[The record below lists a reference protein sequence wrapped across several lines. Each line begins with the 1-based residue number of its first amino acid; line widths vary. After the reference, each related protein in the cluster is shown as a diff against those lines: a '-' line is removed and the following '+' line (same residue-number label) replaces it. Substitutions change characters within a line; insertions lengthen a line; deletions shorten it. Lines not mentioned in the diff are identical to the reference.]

1 MTNAIPL
8 ENNFNW
14 WWYRSKNNFLRHILN
29 KHLSKKNLNILE
41 IGPGKGNNLDLLK
54 LYGNVSVL
62 EVEKEFINYLLSKNI
77 LNKDEIFYNF
87 DQIKNKKSYDLIVL
101 LDVLEHIKDTDKFLW
116 EINKLI
122 KETGIVVFS
131 VPAYNSLWSSHDE
144 DLHHVKRYNWKTIKS
159 EVGQYFSI
167 IDKYG
172 MNFILL
178 PIRYLQLKFTKPT
191 TLNDTGKALNSILYL
206 IAYLEALLLKIRINP
221 KFGLSLYFVAKNKET
236 QY

>member
-8 ENNFNW
+8 ENKFMLLVQ
-14 WWYRSKNNFLRHILN
+14 SKNNFLIHILN

-101 LDVLEHIKDTDKFLW
+101 VDVLEHIKDTDKFLW

-122 KETGIVVFS
+122 KET
-131 VPAYNSLWSSHDE
+131 
-144 DLHHVKRYNWKTIKS
+144 
-159 EVGQYFSI
+159 
-167 IDKYG
+167 
-172 MNFILL
+172 
-178 PIRYLQLKFTKPT
+178 
-191 TLNDTGKALNSILYL
+191 
-206 IAYLEALLLKIRINP
+206 
-221 KFGLSLYFVAKNKET
+221 
-236 QY
+236 

>member
-1 MTNAIPL
+1 MTKAIPL
-8 ENNFNW
+8 EDNFDW
-14 WWYRSKNNFLRHILN
+14 WWYRSKKNFLRYILN

-41 IGPGKGNNLDLLK
+41 IGPGKGNNLGLLK
-54 LYGNVSVL
+54 AYGNVSVL
-62 EVEKEFINYLLSKNI
+62 EVEKEFSSYLLNKNV

-87 DQIKNKKSYDLIVL
+87 DQIINKKSFDLIVL
-101 LDVLEHIKDTDKFLW
+101 LDVLEHVEDTNKFLY

-144 DLHHVKRYNWKTIKS
+144 DLHHVKRYNWRTIKS

-178 PIRYLQLKFTKPT
+178 PIRYLQLKFTNPT
-191 TLNDTGKALNSILYL
+191 TLNDTSKTLNSILYL
-206 IAYLEALLLKIRINP
+206 IAFLEAMLLKIKINP
-221 KFGLSLYFVAKNKET
+221 KFGLSLYFVTKNKQT
-236 QY
+236 

>member
-1 MTNAIPL
+1 MTKAIPL
-8 ENNFNW
+8 EDNFDW
-14 WWYRSKNNFLRHILN
+14 WWYKSKKNYLRYILN

-54 LYGNVSVL
+54 AYGNVSVL
-62 EVEKEFINYLLSKNI
+62 EVEKEFSNYLLSKNV

-87 DQIKNKKSYDLIVL
+87 DQIINKKSFDLIVL
-101 LDVLEHIKDTDKFLW
+101 LDVLEHVEDTNKFLY

-144 DLHHVKRYNWKTIKS
+144 DLHHVKRYNWRTINS

-191 TLNDTGKALNSILYL
+191 TLNETSKTLNSILYL
-206 IAYLEALLLKIRINP
+206 IAFLETMLLKVKINP
-221 KFGLSLYFVAKNKET
+221 KFGLSLYFVTKNKQT
-236 QY
+236 

>member
-1 MTNAIPL
+1 MTKAIPL
-8 ENNFNW
+8 EDNFDW
-14 WWYRSKNNFLRHILN
+14 WWYRSKKNFLRYILN

-41 IGPGKGNNLDLLK
+41 IGPGKGNNLGLLK
-54 LYGNVSVL
+54 AYGNVSVL
-62 EVEKEFINYLLSKNI
+62 EVEKEFSSYLLNKNV

-87 DQIKNKKSYDLIVL
+87 DQIINKKSFDLIVL
-101 LDVLEHIKDTDKFLW
+101 LDVLEHVEDTNKFLY

-144 DLHHVKRYNWKTIKS
+144 DLHHVKRYNWRTIKL

-178 PIRYLQLKFTKPT
+178 PIRYLQLKFTNPT
-191 TLNDTGKALNSILYL
+191 TLNDTSKTLNSILYL
-206 IAYLEALLLKIRINP
+206 IAFLEAMLLKIKINP
-221 KFGLSLYFVAKNKET
+221 KFGLSLYFVTKNKQT
-236 QY
+236 